1 MYALDINFLND
12 RTERQAE
19 PGQRK
24 PKGPVNQTP
33 FYIGLAVAIALPA
46 LALGAWALLQ
56 SQNGTLEQR
65 QAALDSELATIK
77 IQQAEVD
84 AITTR
89 VKNYEAENTALATVF
104 DRIKPWSGILQDIR
118 DRVPNGVQISTI
130 EQLPPE
136 QAPATAPVAASPS
149 PSPSP
154 SPGASPEASPSPGV
168 PGVPDLGAAVPQ
180 PQRIRVTGRAKSFS
194 EVNDFI
200 LTLQRSPFLTSEDT
214 KLSTSKLVDNP
225 TKISFE
231 EKEGQ
236 TTSTDEVEIKFPQ
249 VVEYTIDTTLT
260 ELPAS
265 ALLQDLE
272 RTLSVGLASRIQA
285 LRDRGVLKP

>member
-12 RTERQAE
+12 RAERQSE
-19 PGQRK
+19 LGKGK

-65 QAALDSELATIK
+65 QAALDSELATVK
-77 IQQAEVD
+77 TQQAEVD
-84 AITTR
+84 AITKQ
-89 VKNYEAENTALATVF
+89 VKDYEANNTALATVF

-118 DRVPNGVQISTI
+118 DRVPNGVQISMI

-136 QAPATAPVAASPS
+136 ATPVTAPVAASPS
-149 PSPSP
+149 PSA
-154 SPGASPEASPSPGV
+154 SPGASPSAAPVIPSIVAPSP
-168 PGVPDLGAAVPQ
+168 A
-180 PQRIRVTGRAKSFS
+180 QRIRVTGRAKSFS

-200 LTLQRSPFLTSEDT
+200 LTLQRSPFLTSKDT
-214 KLSTSKLVDNP
+214 KLATSKLIDNP

-231 EKEGQ
+231 EKDGQ
-236 TTSTDEVEIKFPQ
+236 STSSDKVEIKFPQ

>member
-12 RTERQAE
+12 RTERQSE
-19 PGQRK
+19 LGKGK
-24 PKGPVNQTP
+24 PKGPINQMP
-33 FYIGLAVAIALPA
+33 FYIGLAVAIAFPA

-56 SQNGTLEQR
+56 SQNGALEQR
-65 QAALDSELATIK
+65 QAALDSELATVK

-84 AITTR
+84 AITKQ
-89 VKNYEAENTALATVF
+89 VKEYEANNTALATVF

-118 DRVPNGVQISTI
+118 DRVPNGVQISMI

-136 QAPATAPVAASPS
+136 ATPVTAPVAASPS
-149 PSPSP
+149 PSP
-154 SPGASPEASPSPGV
+154 GASPSPV
-168 PGVPDLGAAVPQ
+168 PVIPVVVAPSPA
-180 PQRIRVTGRAKSFS
+180 QRIRVTGRAKSFS

-200 LTLQRSPFLTSEDT
+200 LTLQRSPFLTSKDT
-214 KLSTSKLVDNP
+214 KLATSKLIDNP

-231 EKEGQ
+231 EKDGQ
-236 TTSTDEVEIKFPQ
+236 TASSDKVEIKFPQ

>member
-19 PGQRK
+19 PGKGK
-24 PKGPVNQTP
+24 PKGPINQMP

-56 SQNGTLEQR
+56 SQNGALEQR
-65 QAALDSELATIK
+65 QAALDSELATVK

-84 AITTR
+84 AITKK
-89 VKNYEAENTALATVF
+89 VKDYEANNTALATVF

-118 DRVPNGVQISTI
+118 DRVPNGVQISMI

-136 QAPATAPVAASPS
+136 ATPAIAPVAASPS
-149 PSPSP
+149 PSP
-154 SPGASPEASPSPGV
+154 GASPSSVPVIPVVVAPSP
-168 PGVPDLGAAVPQ
+168 A
-180 PQRIRVTGRAKSFS
+180 QRIRVTGRAKSFS

-200 LTLQRSPFLTSEDT
+200 LTLQRSPFLTSKDT
-214 KLSTSKLVDNP
+214 KLATSKLIDNP

-231 EKEGQ
+231 EKDGQ
-236 TTSTDEVEIKFPQ
+236 TASSDKVEIKFPQ

>member
-12 RTERQAE
+12 RVERQVE
-19 PGQRK
+19 GQRK
-24 PKGPVNQTP
+24 PKGPVNQVP

-84 AITTR
+84 AINKQ
-89 VKNYEAENTALATVF
+89 VKDYEANNTALATVF

-118 DRVPNGVQISTI
+118 DRVPNGVQISMI

-136 QAPATAPVAASPS
+136 VAPATAPVAASPS
-149 PSPSP
+149 PSA
-154 SPGASPEASPSPGV
+154 SPGASPSPAV
-168 PGVPDLGAAVPQ
+168 PGVPVVGAASQ
-180 PQRIRVTGRAKSFS
+180 AQRIRVTGRAKSFS

-200 LTLQRSPFLTSEDT
+200 LTLQRSPFLTSKDT
-214 KLSTSKLVDNP
+214 KLATSKLIDNP

-231 EKEGQ
+231 ERAGQ
-236 TTSTDEVEIKFPQ
+236 TASTDKVEIKFPQ

>member
-12 RTERQAE
+12 RTERQSE
-19 PGQRK
+19 SPLK

-33 FYIGLAVAIALPA
+33 FYLGLAVAIALPA

-65 QAALDSELATIK
+65 QAALDSELAIIQT
-77 IQQAEVD
+77 QQAEVD
-84 AITTR
+84 AITQR
-89 VKNYEAENTALATVF
+89 VKDYEDDNTALATVF

-118 DRVPNGVQISTI
+118 DRVPNGVQISLI

-136 QAPATAPVAASPS
+136 EIPVTAPVTA
-149 PSPSP
+149 SPSP
-154 SPGASPEASPSPGV
+154 SPGASPSPGV
-168 PGVPDLGAAVPQ
+168 PEVPVVAASPQ

-214 KLSTSKLVDNP
+214 KLATSKLIENP

-231 EKEGQ
+231 AEEGQ
-236 TTSTDEVEIKFPQ
+236 TASSDQVEVKFPP

>member
-12 RTERQAE
+12 RTERQSE
-19 PGQRK
+19 LGQRK
-24 PKGPVNQTP
+24 PKGPVNQVP

-46 LALGAWALLQ
+46 LALGAWAFLQ

-65 QAALDSELATIK
+65 QAALDSELATVK
-77 IQQAEVD
+77 TQQAEVD
-84 AITTR
+84 AITKQ
-89 VKNYEAENTALATVF
+89 VKDYEADNTALATVF

-118 DRVPNGVQISTI
+118 DRVPNGVQISMI
-130 EQLPPE
+130 EQIPPE
-136 QAPATAPVAASPS
+136 AAAPVAASPS
-149 PSPSP
+149 PSPS
-154 SPGASPEASPSPGV
+154 ASPSPNAPV
-168 PGVPDLGAAVPQ
+168 IPVVVAPSAA
-180 PQRIRVTGRAKSFS
+180 QRIRLTGRAKSFS

-200 LTLQRSPFLTSEDT
+200 LTLQRSPFLTSKDT
-214 KLSTSKLVDNP
+214 KLATSKLIDNP

-236 TTSTDEVEIKFPQ
+236 STSSDKVEIKFPQ

>member
-12 RTERQAE
+12 RAERQAE
-19 PGQRK
+19 PGQKK
-24 PKGPVNQTP
+24 PKGPVNQMP

-46 LALGAWALLQ
+46 LALGAWGFLQ
-56 SQNGTLEQR
+56 SQNGALEQR
-65 QAALDSELATIK
+65 QAALDSELAAIK

-84 AITTR
+84 AITQQ
-89 VKNYEAENTALATVF
+89 VEEYEADNTALATVF

-118 DRVPNGVQISTI
+118 DRVPNGVQISLI

-136 QAPATAPVAASPS
+136 ENPVTAPVAASPS
-149 PSPSP
+149 PSP
-154 SPGASPEASPSPGV
+154 EASPDPNAPV
-168 PGVPDLGAAVPQ
+168 IPAIAAP
-180 PQRIRVTGRAKSFS
+180 PAAQRIRVTGRAKSFS

-214 KLSTSKLVDNP
+214 KLATSKLIDNP

-231 EKEGQ
+231 GEDGQ
-236 TTSTDEVEIKFPQ
+236 STSSDKVEIKFPQ

>member
-24 PKGPVNQTP
+24 PKGPINQTP

-84 AITTR
+84 AITKR
-89 VKNYEAENTALATVF
+89 VKDYEAENTALATVF
-104 DRIKPWSGILQDIR
+104 DQIKPWSGILQDIR
-118 DRVPNGVQISTI
+118 DRVPNGVQISMI
-130 EQLPPE
+130 EQLPSE
-136 QAPATAPVAASPS
+136 EAPATAPVATA
-149 PSPSP
+149 SPSP

-168 PGVPDLGAAVPQ
+168 PGVPVIAALQ
-180 PQRIRVTGRAKSFS
+180 AAQRIRVTGRAKSFS
-194 EVNDFI
+194 EVNDFV

-214 KLSTSKLVDNP
+214 KLSTSKLIDNP

-231 EKEGQ
+231 EKDGQ
-236 TTSTDEVEIKFPQ
+236 TTSSDKVEIKFPQ

>member
-12 RTERQAE
+12 RAERQSE

-24 PKGPVNQTP
+24 PKGPINQVP

-46 LALGAWALLQ
+46 LALGAWAFLQ
-56 SQNGTLEQR
+56 SQNSTLEQR

-77 IQQAEVD
+77 TQQAEVD
-84 AITTR
+84 AITKR
-89 VKNYEAENTALATVF
+89 VKDYEADNTALATVF

-118 DRVPNGVQISTI
+118 DRVPNGVQISMI

-136 QAPATAPVAASPS
+136 ATPATAPVAASPS
-149 PSPSP
+149 PGASFSPSP
-154 SPGASPEASPSPGV
+154 EAILFP
-168 PGVPDLGAAVPQ
+168 AVPVVAAPSQ

-200 LTLQRSPFLTSEDT
+200 LTLQRSPFLTSKDT
-214 KLSTSKLVDNP
+214 KLATSKLIDNP

-236 TTSTDEVEIKFPQ
+236 TASSDKVEIKFPQ

>member
-12 RTERQAE
+12 RTERQSE
-19 PGQRK
+19 LGKGK
-24 PKGPVNQTP
+24 PKGPINQVP

-46 LALGAWALLQ
+46 LALGAWAVLQ

-65 QAALDSELATIK
+65 QAALDSELATVK

-84 AITTR
+84 AITKQ
-89 VKNYEAENTALATVF
+89 VKDYEANNTALATVF

-118 DRVPNGVQISTI
+118 DRVPNGVQISMI

-136 QAPATAPVAASPS
+136 ATPVTAPVAASPS
-149 PSPSP
+149 PSASPVPAPVIPMVVAP
-154 SPGASPEASPSPGV
+154 SPG
-168 PGVPDLGAAVPQ
+168 
-180 PQRIRVTGRAKSFS
+180 QRIRVTGRAKSFS

-200 LTLQRSPFLTSEDT
+200 LTLQRSPFLTSKDT
-214 KLSTSKLVDNP
+214 KLATSKLIDNP

-231 EKEGQ
+231 EKDGQ
-236 TTSTDEVEIKFPQ
+236 STSSDKVEIKFPQ